1 MAGTYAGNAIAC
13 AAANATFAP
22 WSCMELYGAVLP
34 WHSHLNHLI
43 HPSSS
48 SSQISQVGCDDGT
61 QLHGNSGCPGGALV
75 RGSMRCCNRF
85 CKVQGSRLCLL
96 EFIVTYMT
104 YSDHWPRRKGLE
116 DLRARYPEV
125 IQEVLQCRVPFPLMT
140 LMRGELTWLV
150 ASNYWLQCDYNI
162 LPTFY
167 DQRIRSDMTHDLT
180 WLDQFWVNWLAFKK
194 NAPFQGAW
202 TWSDDWPGISPGW
215 TSGYLWAARRHG
227 QISMRQPMKSI
238 YICIYNDN
246 DICVLQTVEWKH
258 LTFKSGG
265 QVPKGFAQQMVK
277 AGFDMFWDEVGDLE
291 TAYFFFKC
299 FYQ

>member
-1 MAGTYAGNAIAC
+1 MNHKFPKLDSEVVSVHGRDLCGKCNSLCCSKCHVCSLELYGAV
-13 AAANATFAP
+13 

-104 YSDHWPRRKGLE
+104 CSDHWPRRKGLE

-150 ASNYWLQCDYNI
+150 ASNY
-162 LPTFY
+162 
-167 DQRIRSDMTHDLT
+167 
-180 WLDQFWVNWLAFKK
+180 
-194 NAPFQGAW
+194 
-202 TWSDDWPGISPGW
+202 
-215 TSGYLWAARRHG
+215 
-227 QISMRQPMKSI
+227 
-238 YICIYNDN
+238 
-246 DICVLQTVEWKH
+246 
-258 LTFKSGG
+258 
-265 QVPKGFAQQMVK
+265 
-277 AGFDMFWDEVGDLE
+277 
-291 TAYFFFKC
+291 
-299 FYQ
+299 